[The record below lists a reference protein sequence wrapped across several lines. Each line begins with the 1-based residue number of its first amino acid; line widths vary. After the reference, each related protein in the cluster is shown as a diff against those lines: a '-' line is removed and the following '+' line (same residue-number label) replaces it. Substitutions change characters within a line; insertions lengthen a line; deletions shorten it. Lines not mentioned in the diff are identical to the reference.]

1 MAKTQSIRDQIINHL
16 PSRAR
21 PHWETSLP
29 ADVLQDLEEVRA
41 DFKAGRLGPRVTKTG
56 LSRAIAK
63 TLADRGIGGSQ
74 TTVARWL
81 DT

>member
-1 MAKTQSIRDQIINHL
+1 MAKTQSIRDQIITHL
-16 PSRAR
+16 PSGAR
-21 PHWETSLP
+21 PHWEASLP
-29 ADVLQDLEEVRA
+29 ADVLQGLEEVRA